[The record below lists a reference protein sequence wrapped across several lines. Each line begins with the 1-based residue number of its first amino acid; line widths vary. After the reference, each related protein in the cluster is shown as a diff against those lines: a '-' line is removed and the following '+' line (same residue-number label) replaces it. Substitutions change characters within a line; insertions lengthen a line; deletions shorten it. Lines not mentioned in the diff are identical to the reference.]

1 MENKQATK
9 KLAYKNI
16 LVKYWLAFFMV
27 AIFILFTAI
36 QPSFAGISNIITI
49 LNTGCIYG
57 IVSMGLNIV
66 MCTGEI
72 DFAVGAELTLSAVAV
87 AKLCSTF
94 TFGNAY
100 VAAVILSLIVAI
112 VFGVVNVFLNVHV
125 GIPAF
130 IATMGTSLVATGICK
145 YLTNSGSIYSS
156 TWPKEFI
163 WLGQG
168 YLFNTIPI
176 STVCLIII
184 VIIMWVYTEKTKG
197 GKLLYYVGSN
207 SKACEYIGVNIKKVK
222 YKAFI
227 ICALLCGF
235 AGILQASELNS
246 ANPYLGDNS
255 MLNGLTAIMVGATFF
270 HIGIYN
276 IPGTVLASILV
287 CMIENG
293 MVMLGAPNF
302 AKYLVKSAIL
312 LAAVTIVT
320 VIKKRQMKSIG

>member
-27 AIFILFTAI
+27 AIFMLFTAI

-197 GKLLYYVGSN
+197 GKLL
-207 SKACEYIGVNIKKVK
+207 
-222 YKAFI
+222 F
-227 ICALLCGF
+227 
-235 AGILQASELNS
+235 
-246 ANPYLGDNS
+246 GDNS

>member
-197 GKLLYYVGSN
+197 GKLL
-207 SKACEYIGVNIKKVK
+207 
-222 YKAFI
+222 F
-227 ICALLCGF
+227 
-235 AGILQASELNS
+235 
-246 ANPYLGDNS
+246 GDNS

-302 AKYLVKSAIL
+302 AKYLVKGAIL

>member
-197 GKLLYYVGSN
+197 GKLL
-207 SKACEYIGVNIKKVK
+207 
-222 YKAFI
+222 F
-227 ICALLCGF
+227 
-235 AGILQASELNS
+235 
-246 ANPYLGDNS
+246 GDNS

>member
-1 MENKQATK
+1 MRIKTMENKQATK

-197 GKLLYYVGSN
+197 GKLL
-207 SKACEYIGVNIKKVK
+207 
-222 YKAFI
+222 F
-227 ICALLCGF
+227 
-235 AGILQASELNS
+235 
-246 ANPYLGDNS
+246 GDNS